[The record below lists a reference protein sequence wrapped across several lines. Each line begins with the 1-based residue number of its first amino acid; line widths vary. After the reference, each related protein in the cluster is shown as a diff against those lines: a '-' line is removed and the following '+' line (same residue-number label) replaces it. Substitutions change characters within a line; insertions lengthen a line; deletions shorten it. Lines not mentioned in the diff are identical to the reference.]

1 MIAAAGAS
9 RIREDQDALGATHE
23 GVGLDQVGAPRATF
37 DVLPPPAILDD
48 AARSPCHFG
57 DSVGPKPGDDMIER
71 GSYRR
76 QRAELFEQHVAHPHR
91 SLAVE
96 RRSEEHTSELQSL
109 MRTSSAVCCSTK
121 KTQLVYQLLL

>member
-1 MIAAAGAS
+1 MGAVRATQSLDRRVGTPARLEQIVVAPRLIGGIQARMIAAAGAA

-57 DSVGPKPGDDMIER
+57 DSVGPKP
-71 GSYRR
+71 
-76 QRAELFEQHVAHPHR
+76 
-91 SLAVE
+91 
-96 RRSEEHTSELQSL
+96 RSEERRVGKECV
-109 MRTSSAVCCSTK
+109 RTFRFRWSP
-121 KTQLVYQLLL
+121 YP

>member
-1 MIAAAGAS
+1 MIAAAGAA

-76 QRAELFEQHVAHPHR
+76 QRAELFEQLVAHPHR
-91 SLAVE
+91 SLADD
-96 RRSEEHTSELQSL
+96 RSAASGRASCRDRGCQYGSISVVAGTL
-109 MRTSSAVCCSTK
+109 K
-121 KTQLVYQLLL
+121 KNT

>member
-76 QRAELFEQHVAHPHR
+76 QRAELFEQIVAHPPR
-91 SLAVE
+91 SLADD
-96 RRSEEHTSELQSL
+96 RSEERRVGKEC
-109 MRTSSAVCCSTK
+109 VSTCRSRWSPY
-121 KTQLVYQLLL
+121 T